1 MEFFVVFKENG
12 KMEYNR
18 SLSEYQMLTMV
29 ANQIESEDIDLV
41 NPEHPI
47 QYIGFLPSSYSS
59 VNQYVKY
66 AKENNI
72 VNQPI
77 MVVFHKSRFERFIKI
92 FRKGLPD
99 FTNFV
104 RSSNFESI
112 EEEVFSLSKE
122 FKSFDSLVDDA
133 TRNSIGRMIMN
144 RGKQMAVSE
153 MKYEYVGAKISVK
166 SKVPSIK

>member
-12 KMEYNR
+12 KLDYNR
-18 SLSEYQMLTMV
+18 TLSEYQMLNMV
-29 ANQIESEDIDLV
+29 ANQIESEDIELV

-47 QYIGFLPSSYSS
+47 QYIGFLPSSYPS
-59 VNQYVKY
+59 VKQYVKY

-77 MVVFHKSRFERFIKI
+77 MVIFHKSRLERFIKI

-99 FTNFV
+99 LTNFV
-104 RSSNFESI
+104 RSSNIESI
-112 EEEVFSLSKE
+112 EEEVFSLNKE
-122 FKSFDSLVDDA
+122 FKNFDSLVDDD

-144 RGKQMAVSE
+144 RGKQMALSE
-153 MKYEYVGAKISVK
+153 IKYEYVSAKISVK
-166 SKVPSIK
+166 TRVPSIK